1 MLAMDLIKPPALRK
15 GDTIGIVAPSSLIES
30 DKLDAGVSVLRDYGF
45 NIQIHPQTLARDRQS
60 AGTPQEKAAALHEM
74 FMSPEIKA
82 IIGARGGNGSC
93 MVLDHLDFGT
103 IRANPKIYMG
113 FSDSTAL
120 QGALWT
126 KAGLTSVHG
135 PFLKGLPTL
144 NPACVDHAFALLA
157 GKTPSY
163 PLGTAKVLRHG
174 EGEGPLFGGTLSMLS
189 ILAGTGYMPNLKG
202 AILFIEDIN
211 EEFSR
216 IDRMLWHLRQAAPFQ
231 ELGGLVFGQFLNPQD
246 TGTPYGFTLEE
257 ILKKHTQ
264 DLEIPVIFDAPFS
277 HDEKEF
283 YALPIGG
290 MAKLQANGDSISL
303 TLNDPI
309 VTI

>member
-93 MVLDHLDFGT
+93 MVLDQLDFGT

-189 ILAGTGYMPNLKG
+189 SSGWNGIYAQPQGRHPVYRGYQRRIQPDRPDAVASPSGRPVYRSWVGWFSASFSIRRIPARPMASLWKR
-202 AILFIEDIN
+202 
-211 EEFSR
+211 FSR
-216 IDRMLWHLRQAAPFQ
+216 SIRR
-231 ELGGLVFGQFLNPQD
+231 
-246 TGTPYGFTLEE
+246 
-257 ILKKHTQ
+257 ILKYLSFLMPPSRMTRRNFTHF
-264 DLEIPVIFDAPFS
+264 LS
-277 HDEKEF
+277 
-283 YALPIGG
+283 GG
-290 MAKLQANGDSISL
+290 WLNYRQMAIRSA
-303 TLNDPI
+303 
-309 VTI
+309 